1 MPTRTPR
8 QATATS
14 VPTETE
20 TSAPLTLETDFSL
33 LEGETAL
40 LLAQSE
46 FYSVAHTGRG
56 TINLYQVQE
65 LGLVVR
71 LEDFEVEDGP
81 DLHVY
86 LTSQDPVENRT
97 GIDLPDGLD
106 LGVLRGLT
114 GDQNYELPE
123 GIDLNNYKSI
133 VIWCVPYQ
141 VPFAAAP
148 LTIE

>member
-56 TINLYQVQE
+56 TVNLYQVQE

-123 GIDLNNYKSI
+123 GIDLNNYRSI